1 VSAQPGMPR
10 LALAVPYYSGLE
22 YLREALASAQAQ
34 RDADWTLVVVDDSPE
49 KRGAR
54 ELVQSLGDARVRYEA
69 NPGTLGMVA
78 CWNRCLDLAVGELVT
93 LLHADDRLL
102 PEYVGSMRQL
112 AAAHPEAAALFC
124 AAETIDAKGE
134 RRFSLQDDIKR
145 VLVPRGSGDV
155 QLRGEAGVRALM
167 RGNFVV
173 CPTVAWRRARL
184 GERRFDPRWRQ
195 VQDLELLTRLLFEGE
210 TIAGGRAA
218 HYAYRRHEANTTARQ
233 TESLL
238 RFEEEF
244 AVFDLIAARSAEL
257 GWRRAAGVSRR
268 KTILRLHLGWRTL
281 GELARLRPAAAG
293 RTLRYLFKR

>member
-1 VSAQPGMPR
+1 VSASPGTR
-10 LALAVPYYSGLE
+10 LAFAVPYYSGLD

-34 RDADWTLVVVDDSPE
+34 RDPDWKLVVVDDSSD

-54 ELVQSLGDARVRYEA
+54 ELVESLGDARVSYQA

-78 CWNRCLDLAVGELVT
+78 CWNRCLDVAGGELVT

-102 PEYVGSMRQL
+102 PEYVGRTKEL

-124 AAETIDAKGE
+124 AAETIDAAGAS
-134 RRFSLQDDIKR
+134 RFSLQDDIKR
-145 VLVPRGSGDV
+145 LLVPRGGRDV
-155 QLRGEAGVRALM
+155 LLRGEAGVHALM

-173 CPTVAWRRARL
+173 CPTLSWRRARL

-210 TIAGGRAA
+210 TLVGSRAA
-218 HYAYRRHEANTTARQ
+218 HYAYRRHEANTTAQQ
-233 TESLL
+233 TASLL

-244 AVFDLIAARSAEL
+244 AVFDLIASRAESL
-257 GWRRAAGVSRR
+257 GWKRAARVSRR